1 MRLPSL
7 LKAAGYLTSMVS
19 VILLGLV
26 SWKSASRD
34 PLLLA
39 CLVGGMAASLL
50 GMELR
55 WRSHRM
61 EAKEKE
67 AQAK

>member
-1 MRLPSL
+1 MRRPSQ

-19 VILLGLV
+19 VVLLGAV
-26 SWKSASRD
+26 AWKSASHE
-34 PLLLA
+34 PVLFA
-39 CLVGGMAASLL
+39 CLIGGMIASLL

-61 EAKEKE
+61 EQHEKDTRG
-67 AQAK
+67 K

>member
-1 MRLPSL
+1 MRPTSR

-19 VILLGLV
+19 VILLGIV
-26 SWKSASRD
+26 AWKSAARD
-34 PLLLA
+34 PVLLA

-55 WRSHRM
+55 WRSHRH
-61 EAKEKE
+61 EQREKHE
-67 AQAK
+67 QRK